1 VGLISSSIYIGNI
14 LGCLLFPLLLSK
26 LNAKTV
32 IVWASLLNA
41 LSVGIFS
48 LTDLYWALIASRVLA
63 GLSQVVFVIYF
74 PVWIDLCSPEK
85 HKTMLISVFYL
96 SVPLGLVTGFG
107 LAGALHNN
115 IGYRWSFMIET
126 VLMLIPVTLSFML
139 VPASYFE
146 KETGANDGSADKI

>member
-1 VGLISSSIYIGNI
+1 MGLISSSIYVGNV
-14 LGCLLFPLLLSK
+14 LGCLIFPLLLSK

-41 LSVGIFS
+41 LSVGVFS
-48 LTDLYWALIASRVLA
+48 LTDLYWVLIASRVLA

-74 PVWIDLCSPEK
+74 PVWIDLCTPEK

-107 LAGALHNN
+107 LAGALHDN

-126 VLMLIPVTLSFML
+126 ILILIPVSLSFII

-146 KETGANDGSADKI
+146 K